1 MRFLADLHIHSH
13 YSRATARD
21 MDLEALYVA
30 SRRKGLTVLGTGDCT
45 HGAWLAECREK
56 LVEAEPGLYRLKPEL
71 ERALDERVPAACR
84 GPVRFVLSG
93 EISTIYSAGGQVRKV
108 HHVVLLPSLEA
119 ASAYRSRL
127 LRVGNLDSDG
137 RPILGLDSHDLLEM
151 LLEQDSGGTLIPAH
165 IWTPWFSVLGSKSGF
180 DRIEECYREL
190 TRYIYAV
197 ETGLSSDPEM
207 NWSCSFLD
215 PFVLVSNSD
224 AHSPDK
230 LGREAT
236 MFDCELSYYAV
247 RDALMNK
254 REGRFLGTLEFF
266 PEEGKYHLDGH
277 RKCNVVLDPA
287 ETVKRNGVCPVC
299 GKILTI
305 GVMSRVYEL
314 SDREP
319 GEKPAAAFPFQRL
332 VPLAEV
338 LGQRL
343 QVGAGSQRV
352 GQAQERLLAKLG
364 PEVGILADV
373 PVDEIAR
380 HDPVLATGIARMR
393 RGEVRVRPGYDGE
406 YGVID
411 VFDAAELAGLA
422 GQAELLGGA
431 PQRPRGQRTAQPRPE
446 PTLPLGLDLGA
457 GPASSPAPFGEPAQI
472 GLRLT
477 EKPTRVSTTL
487 DSAQKRAV
495 THAGGP
501 LLLHAGPGSGKTHTL
516 VERVVHLVDKRG
528 VAPTHVLAVTFTQ
541 RAAEELRARLAKRL
555 GPRAEGVTVETFH
568 AFALKLVVE
577 ETGETPQLLDEE
589 EVIVLLRESLGR
601 RDAAVVRRA
610 LSLLKQQ
617 LADPLLG
624 LPELGVQGGPELAAV
639 AAAYATALAE
649 RKLLDLDDLLPKAL
663 QLLDADPAVAARWV
677 ARFPHVLVDEFQD
690 VNRAQYELVR
700 RLAPAPLPGQGTSRS
715 EVVAIGDPDQAIY
728 RFRGADP
735 AFFERFATDWPGCK
749 RVRLKKNYRS
759 AAEVVEAASWVLHG
773 AGTDPSAELG
783 AGPSDPST
791 ALGVEAVAGPSNVPV
806 SVVTCASDKAE
817 AEFVAH
823 TIEQLLGG
831 VAHFSLDS
839 GRAAVEAAPTIR
851 SFADVAVLAR
861 THDQAAPVAE
871 ALGRLGLPVRRGG
884 EARAWRSSDPVRQFL
899 SFVRILRGEG
909 RPFDFRT
916 LVPPLGLPGGAV
928 EDLPRIDRAALVA
941 LVRTHAPARLSP
953 LLEAEGADV
962 AGRPAT
968 ELLAAFLRLT
978 EYHPSDPSTRLGAG
992 EADDPVRLLV
1002 EQLEGRPWTGADVAG
1017 RLRTLSDGDLVGTRG
1032 DRIQLLTLHAAKGL
1046 EWPVVFVL
1054 GCDEGWLPYRRAGQP
1069 EAEVD
1074 VAEERRLLYVG
1085 MTRARRQLYLLRA
1098 RRRPRGAEVVLTE
1111 PSRFLAPLADLPA
1124 AVVVPIEPEGPKRA
1138 KVQQLTLF

>member
-1 MRFLADLHIHSH
+1 MRFLADLHLHSR
-13 YSRATARD
+13 YSRATSRD

-30 SRRKGLTVLGTGDCT
+30 ARRKGLTVLGTGDCT
-45 HGAWLAECREK
+45 HGAWLAECRDK
-56 LVEAEPGLYRLKPEL
+56 LVPAEPGLYRLKPEL
-71 ERALDERVPAACR
+71 ERGLDERVPAACR

-93 EISTIYSAGGQVRKV
+93 EISTIYSAGGRVRKV
-108 HHVVLLPSLEA
+108 HHVVLLPGLEHA
-119 ASAYRSRL
+119 ARFRARL
-127 LRVGNLDSDG
+127 LKVGNLDSDG

-151 LLEQDSGGTLIPAH
+151 LLELEGGGTLIPAH
-165 IWTPWFSVLGSKSGF
+165 IWTPWFSALGSRSGF

-230 LGREAT
+230 LGREANL
-236 MFDCELSYYAV
+236 FDCELSYFAL
-247 RDALMNK
+247 RDALMTR
-254 REGRFLGTLEFF
+254 REGGFLGTVEFF

-277 RKCNVVLDPA
+277 RKCNVVLEPA

-305 GVMSRVYEL
+305 GVLSRVYEL
-314 SDREP
+314 SDREA
-319 GEKPAAAFPFQRL
+319 GERPRVTFPFQRL

-352 GQAQERLLAKLG
+352 GVALERLLAKLG
-364 PEVGILADV
+364 PEVGILSDV

-393 RGEVRVRPGYDGE
+393 RGEVRVKAGYDGE
-406 YGVID
+406 YGVVD

-431 PQRPRGQRTAQPRPE
+431 PQRPRGQRTAAARPE
-446 PTLPLGLDLGA
+446 PTLSLGFE
-457 GPASSPAPFGEPAQI
+457 ASAEPSASPATIGPPAQI

-477 EKPTRVSTTL
+477 VKPSRVSTTP
-487 DSAQKRAV
+487 DSAQKRAI

-516 VERVVHLVDKRG
+516 VERVAHLVDRRG
-528 VAPTHVLAVTFTQ
+528 VAPSQVLAVTFTQ
-541 RAAEELRARLAKRL
+541 RAADELRGRLAKRL
-555 GPRAEGVTVETFH
+555 GPRAAGVTVETFH
-568 AFALKLVVE
+568 AFALKLVAD
-577 ETGETPQLLDEE
+577 ETGEVPQLLGEE

-601 RDAAVVRRA
+601 RDASAARRS

-617 LADPLLG
+617 LADPLVG
-624 LPELGVQGGPELAAV
+624 APEFGVPGSPDLAAL
-639 AAAYATALAE
+639 ATAYAAALAE
-649 RKLLDLDDLLPKAL
+649 RKLLDLDDLLPRAVA
-663 QLLDADPAVAARWV
+663 LLDADPSVSARWV

-700 RLAPAPLPGQGTSRS
+700 RLAPPSRPGSGQAGA

-749 RVRLKKNYRS
+749 RIRLKKNYRS
-759 AAEVVEAASWVLHG
+759 SAEVVEAASRALHG
-773 AGTDPSAELG
+773 VEAASATEPS
-783 AGPSDPST
+783 
-791 ALGVEAVAGPSNVPV
+791 EAVAGPSNVPV

-839 GRAAVEAAPTIR
+839 GRSGGESSGTAKG
-851 SFADVAVLAR
+851 FADVAVLAR
-861 THDQAAPVAE
+861 THEQLAAVAE

-916 LVPPLGLPGGAV
+916 LVPPLGLPGGTV
-928 EDLPRIDRAALVA
+928 EDLPRVDRAALVA
-941 LVRTHAPARLSP
+941 LLRTHAPARLSP
-953 LLEAEGADV
+953 LLEAEPSEASS
-962 AGRPAT
+962 RPAV

-978 EYHPSDPSTRLGAG
+978 EYHASDPSTWLGAG
-992 EADDPVRLLV
+992 EPDDPVRLLV
-1002 EQLEGRPWTGADVAG
+1002 EQIGDRAWTGADVAG

-1054 GCDEGWLPYRRAGQP
+1054 GCDEGWLPYRRPGQP
-1069 EAEVD
+1069 ESEVD
-1074 VAEERRLLYVG
+1074 LAEERRLLYVG
-1085 MTRARRQLYLLRA
+1085 MTRARRQLFLLRA
-1098 RRRPRGAEVVLTE
+1098 RRRQRHADTLETE
-1111 PSRFLAPLADLPA
+1111 PCRFLAPLAALPA
-1124 AVVVPIEPEGPKRA
+1124 STVHCLEPEGPRRA
-1138 KVQQLTLF
+1138 KVQQLSLL

>member
-30 SRRKGLTVLGTGDCT
+30 ARRKGLTVIGTGDCT
-45 HGAWLAECREK
+45 HGAWLAECSDK
-56 LVEAEPGLYRLKPEL
+56 LVPAEPGLYRLKPEL
-71 ERALDERVPAACR
+71 ERVLDERVPAACR

-108 HHVVLLPSLEA
+108 HHVILLPSLEHA
-119 ASAYRSRL
+119 ARFRAKL
-127 LRVGNLDSDG
+127 LKVGNLDSDG

-151 LLEQDSGGTLIPAH
+151 LLELEGGGTLIPAH
-165 IWTPWFSVLGSKSGF
+165 IWTPWFSALGSRSGF

-230 LGREAT
+230 LGREANL
-236 MFDCELSYYAV
+236 FDCELSYFAL
-247 RDALMNK
+247 RDALMTK
-254 REGRFLGTLEFF
+254 RDGRFLGTVEFF

-314 SDREP
+314 SDREA
-319 GEKPAAAFPFQRL
+319 GERPPVTFPFQRL

-352 GQAQERLLAKLG
+352 GVALERLLAKLG

-393 RGEVRVRPGYDGE
+393 RGEVRVKAGYDGE
-406 YGVID
+406 YGVIE
-411 VFDAAELAGLA
+411 VFDATELAGLA

-431 PQRPRGQRTAQPRPE
+431 PLRPRGQRAAAARPE
-446 PTLPLGLDLGA
+446 PTLPLGFEPRTEPSCP
-457 GPASSPAPFGEPAQI
+457 PAVVGEPAQI

-477 EKPTRVSTTL
+477 VKPARVSTTP
-487 DSAQKRAV
+487 DNAQKRAI
-495 THAGGP
+495 TYAGGP

-516 VERVVHLVDKRG
+516 VERVVHLVDRRG
-528 VAPTHVLAVTFTQ
+528 VAPSQVLAVTFTQ
-541 RAAEELRARLAKRL
+541 RAAEELRGRLAKRL
-555 GPRAEGVTVETFH
+555 GSRAAGVTVETFH
-568 AFALKLVVE
+568 AFALKLVAD
-577 ETGETPQLLDEE
+577 ETGEVPQLLDEE

-601 RDAAVVRRA
+601 RDAAAARRS
-610 LSLLKQQ
+610 LSLVKQQ
-617 LADPLLG
+617 LADPRVG
-624 LPELGVQGGPELAAV
+624 APDFGVPGSPDLAAL
-639 AAAYATALAE
+639 AAAYAGALAE
-649 RKLLDLDDLLPKAL
+649 RKLLDLDDLLPRAVA
-663 QLLDADPAVAARWV
+663 LLDADPAVAARWV

-700 RLAPAPLPGQGTSRS
+700 RLAPPPSAGHGFAGA

-759 AAEVVEAASWVLHG
+759 SAEVVEAATRALHPPAERG
-773 AGTDPSAELG
+773 ADGAADDPSPAF
-783 AGPSDPST
+783 T
-791 ALGVEAVAGPSNVPV
+791 VEAVAGPANVPV

-839 GRAAVEAAPTIR
+839 GRSGGEVAGTLK

-861 THDQAAPVAE
+861 THEQAAPVAE

-916 LVPPLGLPGGAV
+916 LVPPLGLPGGTV
-928 EDLPRIDRAALVA
+928 EDLPRIDRAALVE
-941 LVRTHAPARLSP
+941 LVRAHAPARLAP
-953 LLEAEGADV
+953 LLEAEPSEA
-962 AGRPAT
+962 ARRPAAD
-968 ELLAAFLRLT
+968 LLAAFLRLT
-978 EYHPSDPSTRLGAG
+978 EYHPSDEP
-992 EADDPVRLLV
+992 DDPLRLLV
-1002 EQLEGRPWTGADVAG
+1002 EQIGDRAWTGADVAG

-1069 EAEVD
+1069 ESEVD
-1074 VAEERRLLYVG
+1074 LAEERRLLYVG

-1098 RRRPRGAEVVLTE
+1098 RRRLRGAELVETE
-1111 PSRFLAPLADLPA
+1111 PSRFLAPLAALPA
-1124 AVVVPIEPEGPKRA
+1124 ATVTYLEPEGPRRA
-1138 KVQQLTLF
+1138 KVQQLSLL

>member
-1 MRFLADLHIHSH
+1 MRFLADLHLHSH

-30 SRRKGLTVLGTGDCT
+30 ARRKGLTVLGTGDCT
-45 HGAWLAECREK
+45 HGAWLAECRDK
-56 LVEAEPGLYRLKPEL
+56 LVPAEPGLYRLKPEI

-108 HHVVLLPSLEA
+108 HHVVLLPGLEA
-119 ASAYRSRL
+119 AARYRSRL
-127 LRVGNLDSDG
+127 LKIGNLDSDG

-224 AHSPDK
+224 AHSPEK
-230 LGREAT
+230 LGREANV
-236 MFDCELSYYAV
+236 FDCELGYYAM

-277 RKCNVVLDPA
+277 RKCNVVLDPS

-319 GEKPAAAFPFQRL
+319 GEKPASAFPFQRL

-352 GQAQERLLAKLG
+352 GQALERLLAKLG

-380 HDPVLATGIARMR
+380 QDPVLATGIARMR

-446 PTLPLGLDLGA
+446 PTLSLGLEPPVEPAPSPPAFG
-457 GPASSPAPFGEPAQI
+457 GPAQM

-477 EKPTRVSTTL
+477 ERPARVSTTL

-516 VERVVHLVDKRG
+516 VERVAHLVDKRG
-528 VAPTHVLAVTFTQ
+528 VDASQVLAVTFTQ
-541 RAAEELRARLAKRL
+541 RAAEELRARLGRRL
-555 GPRAEGVTVETFH
+555 GSRAEGATVETFH
-568 AFALKLVVE
+568 AFALKLVAD
-577 ETGETPQLLDEE
+577 ETGEVPQLLDEE

-601 RDAAVVRRA
+601 RDAAAARRS

-617 LADPLLG
+617 LADPLAG
-624 LPELGVQGGPELAAV
+624 LPEYGVAGGPELAAL
-639 AAAYATALAE
+639 AAGYAAALAE
-649 RKLLDLDDLLPKAL
+649 RKLLDLDDLLPRAL
-663 QLLDADPAVAARWV
+663 ELLDADPAVAARWV

-700 RLAPAPLPGQGTSRS
+700 RLAPPSTSLGAGAGP

-735 AFFERFATDWPGCK
+735 RFFERFASDWPRCK
-749 RVRLKKNYRS
+749 RIRLKKNYRS
-759 AAEVVEAASWVLHG
+759 TAEVVEAAACALHPP
-773 AGTDPSAELG
+773 AGRAADG
-783 AGPSDPST
+783 GVVDPST
-791 ALGVEAVAGPSNVPV
+791 TLGGEAVAGPSNVPV
-806 SVVTCASDKAE
+806 TVVTCASDKAE
-817 AEFVAH
+817 AEYVAH
-823 TIEQLLGG
+823 TIEQLFGG

-839 GRAAVEAAPTIR
+839 GRTVSEAAPTIK

-941 LVRTHAPARLSP
+941 MVRAHAPARLPP
-953 LLEAEGADV
+953 LLEAEPSEV
-962 AGRPAT
+962 SLRPAT
-968 ELLAAFLRLT
+968 ELLAAFLQVT
-978 EYHPSDPSTRLGAG
+978 EYRPSDPSTGLGAND
-992 EADDPVRLLV
+992 ADDPVRVLV

-1017 RLRTLSDGDLVGTRG
+1017 RLRALGDGDLVGTRG

-1054 GCDEGWLPYRRAGQP
+1054 GCDEGWLPYRRAGQD
-1069 EAEVD
+1069 ESETDVD
-1074 VAEERRLLYVG
+1074 EERRLLYVG

-1098 RRRPRGAEVVLTE
+1098 RRRLRGADVIETE

-1124 AVVVPIEPEGPKRA
+1124 AIVAQVEPEGPRRA
-1138 KVQQLTLF
+1138 RSQQLTLF